1 MFATN
6 KACCLLSRYL
16 RSVDYTRTQISVTI
30 VTNEG
35 AATDVEAGDDG
46 AVGASE
52 AHGTSA
58 VEAMVGDV
66 RHTGHEHVTCRSI
79 IAGVRLAWI
88 YNNVQQSTFGKIS

>member
-1 MFATN
+1 MLQQKKT
-6 KACCLLSRYL
+6 
-16 RSVDYTRTQISVTI
+16 ISVTI

-52 AHGTSA
+52 AHGTGA

-66 RHTGHEHVTCRSI
+66 RHAGHEHVTRRSV
-79 IAGVRLAWI
+79 IAGVRLAGI
-88 YNNVQQSTFGKIS
+88 CSVYNKVHSIRYH